1 MKHTPISHFRAS
13 LRSVLYTVGISEI
26 IEMINHRYDFS
37 NLMKNETVIE
47 TQESDYVLRALQ
59 KLVAKVVENQPSK
72 TTLDVISYYS
82 NVSEQNT
89 ELLDVIEELAPGFDD
104 DTWRKAIEQYR
115 EDTVDEPGDENQDL
129 LYELDDALDN
139 ANNANFEKLR
149 IYFRSKSPALKH
161 VPNLVNVISKHCI
174 EFLQEYIERHNELVT
189 VLESMESGEDI
200 EITKNLCNAA
210 CKSVLKCA
218 KKGDVTMDVSV
229 CFELLLKWLSL
240 ENLFFVT
247 ANNTRYS
254 HLKVSTNNKSDTYN
268 MATLLNTFSIDDHGA
283 YLVIF
288 REGKNDTRIDDVL
301 SLCLQQQKKICIVLR
316 SFIRYE
322 KKNNQYDVYVTS
334 KHERSKWTLLDDA
347 NVYVDAKEALALSS
361 YANCFF
367 YEILSEADYNGL
379 ANSEESLIKKLETLR
394 NEAKLVAS
402 VVSVGLHCSEN
413 DDVENQM
420 FKLVENFFL
429 RPNCYPQLFT
439 RNDELSATGNLYLKE
454 ALCIKQY
461 SVKDKCN
468 LVMQE
473 YLKENVPLE
482 LFSRLHDKKSV
493 VRAFKQHILNK
504 ITTDLRIYQ
513 APIKCDQLYE
523 QLAEWTI
530 ARGTSST

>member
-1 MKHTPISHFRAS
+1 
-13 LRSVLYTVGISEI
+13 
-26 IEMINHRYDFS
+26 
-37 NLMKNETVIE
+37 
-47 TQESDYVLRALQ
+47 
-59 KLVAKVVENQPSK
+59 
-72 TTLDVISYYS
+72 
-82 NVSEQNT
+82 
-89 ELLDVIEELAPGFDD
+89 
-104 DTWRKAIEQYR
+104 
-115 EDTVDEPGDENQDL
+115 
-129 LYELDDALDN
+129 LDDALDN

-367 YEILSEADYNGL
+367 MKFYR
-379 ANSEESLIKKLETLR
+379 KQT
-394 NEAKLVAS
+394 
-402 VVSVGLHCSEN
+402 
-413 DDVENQM
+413 
-420 FKLVENFFL
+420 
-429 RPNCYPQLFT
+429 T
-439 RNDELSATGNLYLKE
+439 TGWLT
-454 ALCIKQY
+454 
-461 SVKDKCN
+461 VR
-468 LVMQE
+468 
-473 YLKENVPLE
+473 
-482 LFSRLHDKKSV
+482 SR
-493 VRAFKQHILNK
+493 
-504 ITTDLRIYQ
+504 
-513 APIKCDQLYE
+513 
-523 QLAEWTI
+523 
-530 ARGTSST
+530 